1 MLGEPN
7 EDQRLFLE
15 SVDRFMATH
24 LPPEEVRRRD
34 NECNPPY
41 HLLPLMGQAGFL
53 GVPFP
58 ERFGGLGRSFTDAT
72 FIQERLARL
81 GLMAASLFTRT
92 VSFGGMSLLS
102 YGSTAHQLEL
112 MPALLRGE
120 LLFAMALSEPGAG
133 SDAAGIQ
140 TRAEKT
146 GDGWRITGRKTWI
159 SDADRADYLV
169 MPCRTGARDS
179 GKHGISVFL
188 VPRRSDGLSMTPLPK
203 IGHHCMPSWDVG
215 IDGVLLADEML
226 MGEVGQGMRSL
237 QSTLQYARAGQAAS
251 ALGQAQAAIDLAVA
265 HARERHQFGQPIG
278 SFQAIQHMLAD
289 MQTRVD
295 LSRLMLYKL
304 AALIDAGRPCRRE
317 SAQAKLSAAET
328 FHHVAD
334 RGMQV
339 LASAGYSLDSDMQR
353 YWRDSRLYT
362 FGEGSIEIMR
372 SLIARD
378 MGL

>member
-7 EDQRLFLE
+7 DDQRLFLE

-24 LPPEEVRRRD
+24 LPPQETRRRD
-34 NECNPPY
+34 KDHDPPY
-41 HLLPLMGQAGFL
+41 HLLRLMGEAGYL
-53 GVPFP
+53 AVPFP
-58 ERFGGLGRSFTDAT
+58 TRFGGLGRSFTDAT

-81 GLMAASLFTRT
+81 GLMAASLYTRT

-102 YGSTAHQLEL
+102 YGTEAQQRDL
-112 MPALLRGE
+112 MPALLQGK

-133 SDAAGIQ
+133 SDAASIQ

-146 GDGWRITGRKTWI
+146 ADGWRITGRKTWI

-169 MPCRTGARDS
+169 MPCRTGPRDS

-188 VPRRSDGLSMTPLPK
+188 VPRSSAGLSMTPLAK
-203 IGHHCMPSWDVG
+203 VGHHCMPSWDVG
-215 IDGVLLADEML
+215 IDGVVVPDEML
-226 MGEVGQGMRSL
+226 MGEVGQGMRNL
-237 QSTLQYARAGQAAS
+237 QSTLQFARAGQAGS

-265 HARERHQFGQPIG
+265 HARERRQFGQPIG

-295 LSRLMLYKL
+295 MSRLMLYKL
-304 AALIDAGRPCRRE
+304 TALIDAGKPCRRE
-317 SAQAKLSAAET
+317 SAQAKMSAAEA
-328 FHHVAD
+328 FHFVAD

-372 SLIARD
+372 TLIARD